1 MTDTTTPQRTAP
13 GEDAL
18 LDELDALEASGQ
30 SLTAPAAQYKPG
42 DDPLVDELVALESS
56 GQSLIAPVEPSSGTL
71 ATAGKIAKDI
81 GGGILEIPG
90 QVNRG
95 VASAIN
101 ETSGAMYG
109 LVTQPAVKWVHENLF
124 DMSGIAPGIVSGA
137 ANPLALPL
145 DTAVTPK
152 AETVTGGLVK
162 EVTQFASAYYMGGR
176 FLKTAGMV
184 KATTTGGVVAQGAGR
199 GALVDMLSFDPYE
212 ERLSNL
218 IETHTSIREPVTQ
231 FLAAR
236 PDDSQALGRLKNA
249 VEGLGIGMAAEGLI
263 HTIKGIRAMRAG
275 NREEA
280 IKAFE
285 DMEKSG
291 FKPEEP
297 DLSKDRAPEPQEA
310 AAKPVNDNKA
320 DPNANPEAA
329 AKEAPKDSAEAS
341 AKVTEE
347 AGPKPSND
355 NVVAPEAPIK
365 VDEKALRESVELTI
379 TENAYGQGR
388 NLSGIRTDLIEN
400 GDDLNAIMS
409 ATQRM
414 YADEIAKQRGGVEVL
429 SNAQLKA
436 QADELADIV
445 GTDSTALLQQI
456 GKTAGDLENL
466 PAAMLMYRDVLTTAY
481 TKLTDIAAIY
491 HDPLGGV
498 GPYKNRQEVTEAF
511 IKNYEVAAN
520 IQAYYRGQQTQIA
533 RSLNAMKI
541 TAKNRSGALADL
553 DIESLR
559 GAGEDRLRAMAGD
572 IAAAGKNADGSINTK
587 AVSKVIRGGFAE
599 NLVNAVISFRTNGML
614 SALTTQT
621 VNLVSSTMT
630 AALRPAEKFLAGASR
645 YSTAEGRAQ
654 MAEAAIQY
662 GTMVASVKD
671 GISMAAKAFRLNAPQ
686 LDPGRSRVMENM
698 SYKRPP
704 SEAFNI
710 QNSTVAM
717 VADALGTLVNLPGR
731 SMMSMDEFVK
741 QISYRGEVRA
751 QAYREAMQEGSWKSG
766 DFTTFGQIV
775 AKRLEESVDDAGRAL
790 NADALEYA
798 RESTFTKDLRAET
811 WFGRPTIGED
821 LQRFAGNHPSMRVI
835 MPFIRT
841 PTNLLRFAWDRTPV
855 LNLGRKEYYDALSG
869 ARGVQAQ
876 ADAKAKMAMG
886 GMLWGGAVALAT
898 EGSLTGA
905 GPQDPKQRKLLEA
918 TGWRPYSMRVRRD
931 DRSTAYVSFSRFDP
945 FAGFLGMAADYTE
958 LAGGMS
964 DEDMWETAGKA
975 MVVTLKQLSSKSY
988 LQGLTEF
995 LDTLTNPDRNAEKLA
1010 KSLAASFAPNAIAKM
1025 NDDPYLR
1032 EARTVMDAVRR
1043 KVPGFSQDLD
1053 PVRNILGE
1061 PVTPPPT
1068 YGPGW
1073 LSPIVAGVHT
1083 GLEQPT
1089 TKDWKA
1095 SPREDVEDEMARLAL
1110 IGNKGFTHPPTVQ
1123 DGVDLLDYRSPVTGK
1138 TAYDRYLELTGEVK
1152 MAGMN
1157 IHEMLAAEIGSRAY
1171 QDMMTDGDEE
1181 EDLDGSRIGH
1191 LKVVLGGFRLMA
1203 MEALKKEM
1211 PDLAQEIIK
1220 GQIARARALVQQ
1232 SKQN

>member
-1 MTDTTTPQRTAP
+1 MAETPQPETYA
-13 GEDAL
+13 
-18 LDELDALEASGQ
+18 
-30 SLTAPAAQYKPG
+30 PG
-42 DDPLVDELVALESS
+42 DDPLVDELMALEGS
-56 GQSLIAPVEPSSGTL
+56 GQSLVAPVEESSGVL
-71 ATAGKIAKDI
+71 ATAGKVAKDI

-124 DMSGIAPGIVSGA
+124 DMSGITPGIVSGA
-137 ANPLALPL
+137 ANPLAIPL

-152 AETVTGGLVK
+152 ATTVTGGLVK
-162 EVTQFASAYYMGGR
+162 EVTQFASAYYTGGR
-176 FLKTAGMV
+176 LLKAAGMA
-184 KATTTGGVVAQGAGR
+184 KAATTGGAVAQGAGR

-218 IETHTSIREPVTQ
+218 IETHTSLRDPVTQ

-236 PDDSQALGRLKNA
+236 PDDSEAVGRLKNTI
-249 VEGLGIGMAAEGLI
+249 EGLGIGAAAEGLI
-263 HTIKGIRAMRAG
+263 HVLKGVKAMRAG

-280 IKAFE
+280 IKAFDDLE
-285 DMEKSG
+285 QSG

-297 DLSKDRAPEPQEA
+297 DLLKDRIEEPQEA

-320 DPNANPEAA
+320 DPSANPEAP

-347 AGPKPSND
+347 TGPKPSND
-355 NVVAPEAPIK
+355 NVTAPELPIK
-365 VDEKALRESVELTI
+365 VDEKALRESVELAI
-379 TENAYGQGR
+379 TERAWGQGR

-400 GDDLNAIMS
+400 GEDLVAQMS
-409 ATQRM
+409 ATQRL
-414 YADEIAKQRGGVEVL
+414 YADEIAKQRGVEVL
-429 SNAQLKA
+429 TNEQLKA
-436 QADELADIV
+436 MADDLADVV
-445 GTDSTALLQQI
+445 GTNSTALMQQI

-466 PAAMLMYRDVLTTAY
+466 PATMLMYRDVLTTAY

-511 IKNYEVAAN
+511 IKNYEIAAN

-541 TAKNRSGALADL
+541 TAKNRQGALADL

-587 AVSKVIRGGFAE
+587 AVSKAIRGGFAE

-630 AALRPAEKFLAGASR
+630 AALRPAEKFLAGSMR

-710 QNSTVAM
+710 QNPAIAQ
-717 VADALGTLVNLPGR
+717 VADAVGTIVNLPGR
-731 SMMSMDEFVK
+731 MMMSMDEFVK
-741 QISYRGEVRA
+741 QISYRGEVRSK
-751 QAYREAMQEGSWKSG
+751 AYMEALQEGSWKSG
-766 DFTTFGQIV
+766 DFTNFGQIV
-775 AKRLEESVDDAGRAL
+775 SKRLDESTDDLGRAL

-798 RESTFTKDLRAET
+798 RESTFTKDLKAAT
-811 WFGRPTIGED
+811 WFRNSTIGED

-841 PTNLLRFAWDRTPV
+841 PTNLLRFAWDRTPG
-855 LNLGRKEYYDALSG
+855 LNLGRKEYNDALFG
-869 ARGVQAQ
+869 HRGVQAQ

-886 GMLWGGAVALAT
+886 GMLWGGAIALGID
-898 EGSLTGA
+898 GSITGA

-918 TGWRPYSMRVRRD
+918 TGWRPYSIRYKKD
-931 DRSTAYVSFSRFDP
+931 DGSTAYFSFARMDP

-964 DEDMWETAGKA
+964 DEDLLETAGKA
-975 MVVTLKQLSSKSY
+975 LVVTMKQLGSKSY

-995 LDTLTNPDRNAEKLA
+995 LDALNNPDRNTEKLI

-1025 NDDPYLR
+1025 NDDPYQR
-1032 EARTVMDAVRR
+1032 EARTALEAIRR

-1083 GLEQPT
+1083 GKEQPT
-1089 TKDWKA
+1089 TKEWKA
-1095 SPREDVEDEMARLAL
+1095 SPREDVKDEMARLAL
-1110 IGNKGFTHPPTVQ
+1110 IGDKGFTHPPTSI
-1123 DGVDLLDYRSPVTGK
+1123 GNVDLLEFRSPVTGK

-1152 MAGMN
+1152 MGGQN
-1157 IHEMLAAEIGSRAY
+1157 IHEMLASEIASRPY
-1171 QDMMTDGDEE
+1171 QTMMTDGDE
-1181 EDLDGSRIGH
+1181 DDDGSRMGH
-1191 LKVVLGGFRLMA
+1191 IKTILGGFRMMA
-1203 MEALKKEM
+1203 LEELKKEM
-1211 PDLAQEIIK
+1211 PELAVELTNDS
-1220 GQIARARALVQQ
+1220 IAKARALVQQ
-1232 SKQN
+1232 PKQN

>member
-1 MTDTTTPQRTAP
+1 MADTPTSTARIQP
-13 GEDAL
+13 GEDTL

-30 SLTAPAAQYKPG
+30 SLIAPGK
-42 DDPLVDELVALESS
+42 DTLLDELDALEAS
-56 GQSLIAPVEPSSGTL
+56 GESLTAAPTEAPSTL
-71 ATAGKIAKDI
+71 GKVAKDI
-81 GGGILEIPG
+81 GGGLLEIPG

-124 DMSGIAPGIVSGA
+124 DMSGIAPGIVAGT
-137 ANPLALPL
+137 ANPLAIPL
-145 DTAVTPK
+145 DTAATPK

-162 EVTQFASAYYMGGR
+162 EVTQFATAYYAGGR
-176 FLKTAGMV
+176 LLKAAGMV
-184 KATTTGGVVAQGAGR
+184 APTTAKGVIAQGAGR

-231 FLAAR
+231 FLAAQ

-249 VEGLGIGMAAEGLI
+249 IEGLGIGMAAEGFILGL
-263 HTIKGIRAMRAG
+263 KGLKAIRAG

-280 IKAFE
+280 IKAFDE
-285 DMEKSG
+285 MEKSG

-297 DLSKDRAPEPQEA
+297 DLSKDRIEQPQEA
-310 AAKPVNDNKA
+310 PAKPVNDNKA
-320 DPNANPEAA
+320 DPTANPNGPDGPSEAP

-347 AGPKPSND
+347 PGPKPSND
-355 NVVAPEAPIK
+355 NAVAPELPIK

-379 TENAYGQGR
+379 TEQAWGQGR

-400 GDDLNAIMS
+400 GDDLNAVMS

-414 YADEIAKQRGGVEVL
+414 YADAIGKQRGVEVL
-429 SNAQLKA
+429 TNEQLKA
-436 QADELADIV
+436 QADTLADIV
-445 GTDSTALLQQI
+445 GTNSTALMQQI

-481 TKLTDIAAIY
+481 SKLVDIAAIY

-498 GPYKNRQEVTEAF
+498 GPYKTRQEVTEAF
-511 IKNYEVAAN
+511 IKNYEIAAN

-541 TAKNRSGALADL
+541 TARNRQGALADL
-553 DIESLR
+553 DVESLR
-559 GAGEDRLRAMAGD
+559 GLGEDRLRAMAGD
-572 IAAAGKNADGSINTK
+572 IAAAGHQAGGGINAK

-645 YSTAEGRAQ
+645 YSTPEGRAQ

-671 GISMAAKAFRLNAPQ
+671 GISMAAKAFKLNAPQ
-686 LDPGRSRVMENM
+686 LDPGRSRITENM
-698 SYKRPP
+698 SYHRPP

-710 QNSTVAM
+710 KNPVGAM
-717 VADALGTLVNLPGR
+717 VADAVGTLVNLPGR
-731 SMMSMDEFVK
+731 AMMSMDEFVK

-751 QAYREAMQEGSWKSG
+751 QAYREAMEEGSWKSG

-775 AKRLEESVDDAGRAL
+775 AKRLDESVDDLGRAL
-790 NADALEYA
+790 NAEALEYA
-798 RESTFTKDLRAET
+798 RESTFTKDLKAAT
-811 WFGRPTIGED
+811 WFNRATIGED
-821 LQRFAGNHPSMRVI
+821 LQRFAGNHPSMRVV

-841 PTNLLRFAWDRTPV
+841 PTNLLRFAWDRTPI
-855 LNLGRKEYYDALSG
+855 LNMGRKEFYDQIMG
-869 ARGVQAQ
+869 HRGVQAQ
-876 ADAKAKMAMG
+876 ADARAKMAMG
-886 GMLWGGAVALAT
+886 GMLWLGAGALAIDGT
-898 EGSLTGA
+898 ITGA
-905 GPQDPKQRKLLEA
+905 GPTDPKQRKLVEA
-918 TGWRPYSMRVRRD
+918 TGWRPYSIRYKKD
-931 DRSTAYVSFSRFDP
+931 DGSTAYFSFARMDP
-945 FAGFLGMAADYTE
+945 FAGFLGMAADYAE
-958 LAGGMS
+958 LAGGM
-964 DEDMWETAGKA
+964 DNETMWETAGKGLI
-975 MVVTLKQLSSKSY
+975 VTMKQLGAKSY

-995 LDTLTNPDRNAEKLA
+995 LDALNNPDRNTEKLA

-1032 EARTVMDAVRR
+1032 EARTVMEAVRR

-1083 GLEQPT
+1083 GKEQPT
-1089 TKDWKA
+1089 TKEWKA
-1095 SPREDVEDEMARLAL
+1095 SPREDVKDEMARLAL
-1110 IGNKGFTHPPTVQ
+1110 IGGKGFTHPPTTHE
-1123 DGVDLLDYRSPVTGK
+1123 GVDLLDYRSPVTGK
-1138 TAYDRYLELTGEVK
+1138 TAYDRYLELTGTVK
-1152 MAGMN
+1152 IAGMN

-1191 LKVVLGGFRLMA
+1191 IKAVLGGFRMMA

-1211 PDLAQEIIK
+1211 PDLAQELFK
-1220 GQIARARALVQQ
+1220 GQIARARAFVQQ
-1232 SKQN
+1232 PRQN